1 MLTFVLLLCYCCCSV
16 VSNSLPPRGLQHAR
30 LPYPSPSPWIS
41 SISCP
46 LSQWCH
52 STILSSAVPFSSCFH
67 SFPASGS
74 FSVSWLFSSGG
85 QSIGASASASVLSMN
100 IQDWFSLGLTVWYC
114 KKKIFPLGYNIFL
127 KVGEVCLLLLFFYIT
142 SSLCI
147 IDTGVGLSLYLT
159 SMHTPLTLSPSVHT
173 RHIHLHCRAQPA
185 SPSASRNQVDLKIL
199 ADSFIWLWKISQTPQ
214 TLAPWAGRKKA
225 GWKRGVLD

>member
-1 MLTFVLLLCYCCCSV
+1 MLTFVLLLCYYCCSV

-85 QSIGASASASVLSMN
+85 QSIRASASASVLPMN

-127 KVGEVCLLLLFFYIT
+127 KVGEICLLLLLFYIT

-159 SMHTPLTLSPSVHT
+159 SIHTPLTLSPSVHT
-173 RHIHLHCRAQPA
+173 QTHAPPQQGPA
-185 SPSASRNQVDLKIL
+185 SISFSQQKPGRPQDFSRLIYLTLKNITDTSNPSSM
-199 ADSFIWLWKISQTPQ
+199 
-214 TLAPWAGRKKA
+214 GREEKA

>member
-1 MLTFVLLLCYCCCSV
+1 MSIESVMPFNHLVLCCPLLLLLSFF
-16 VSNSLPPRGLQHAR
+16 
-30 LPYPSPSPWIS
+30 PSIRVFFSELALLIS
-41 SISCP
+41 
-46 LSQWCH
+46 
-52 STILSSAVPFSSCFH
+52 
-67 SFPASGS
+67 
-74 FSVSWLFSSGG
+74 

-100 IQDWFSLGLTVWYC
+100 IQDWFSLGLTAWYC